1 MAEIGL
7 VRFARLALEVGEAVL
22 PQQRTKFSK
31 RQFSQPQLLAVL
43 CLMRY
48 EDWTFREA
56 EIRLSEHAELR
67 AALRLSSVPDYT
79 TLWRFL
85 TRLREEDVARVLREI
100 VRRMPG
106 RWGSPATV
114 AVDATG
120 LAQGAVSTFF
130 VRRMYHHTQQP
141 LPWRHWLKWLAVVD
155 VDRQLILAQSARQ
168 APWNDCANLPSLVA
182 EAHRHTPVGCVLADA
197 EFDSERNHRFC
208 REQLNADSVI
218 PAKRGKKSWNIHG
231 VRAQMRA
238 DFPRA
243 RYARRSLIET
253 VFSVAKRKLSCRA
266 PGKTVFTQV
275 RQALL
280 LGITYNLY
288 RLRLTSAKMRMS
300 TEPERFN
307 KFSASRGIH
316 DSQVRFTWDFS
327 RIVAVSDL
335 PLTRCRPVSDVL
347 HRE

>member
-7 VRFARLALEVGEAVL
+7 VRFARLALEVSQAVL
-22 PQQRTKFSK
+22 PAQRTKFSK

-56 EIRLSEHAELR
+56 EVRLSEHAELR
-67 AALRLSSVPDYT
+67 SALQLTSVPDYT
-79 TLWRFL
+79 TLYRFL
-85 TRLREEDVARVLREI
+85 TRLREEDVARVLHEI

-106 RWGSPATV
+106 RWESPATV

-120 LAQGAVSTFF
+120 LAQSAMSSFF
-130 VRRMYHHTQQP
+130 VRRMHHHTQQP

-168 APWNDCANLPSLVA
+168 GPWNDCANLPSLVA
-182 EAHRHTPVGCVLADA
+182 EAHRHTIVGCVLADA
-197 EFDSERNHRFC
+197 EFDSERNHTFC
-208 REQLNADSVI
+208 RQQLKADSII
-218 PAKRGKKSWNIHG
+218 PAKRFTSRRATG
-231 VRAQMRA
+231 VRGQMREN
-238 DFPRA
+238 FPRD

-266 PGKTVFTQV
+266 PGRTVATQT

-280 LGITYNLY
+280 LGVTYNLY
-288 RLRLTSAKMRMS
+288 RLWLPA
-300 TEPERFN
+300 EQQ
-307 KFSASRGIH
+307 ACQQ
-316 DSQVRFTWDFS
+316 SQMGSSKARS
-327 RIVAVSDL
+327 ELKSQ
-335 PLTRCRPVSDVL
+335 
-347 HRE
+347 